1 VVAYHIVLAFPVAS
15 FNRLMLLHSD
25 MHVSVE
31 SQQTKTNV
39 TMNATH
45 RDIQVSGEPQHT
57 TALWNRSF

>member
-1 VVAYHIVLAFPVAS
+1 
-15 FNRLMLLHSD
+15 MLLHSD

-45 RDIQVSGEPQHT
+45 SDIQVSGEPQHT